1 MTLRPKKST
10 RAHARRRVKRSDRL
24 LEVLSGYKHL
34 LVITHDTPDPDS
46 IASGWVIWRLIRERL
61 GRTARFVGR
70 GAILRAENRYMV
82 ELLKPPLEMVHHLD
96 LAPRTGAVLVDCS
109 PGASNHLLDE
119 RPEAFVAVIDHHSDP
134 RGRRRLPFEDMR
146 PRVLASASITASY
159 LREQQ
164 VSPGRELATA
174 LLYGIRTESRSAET
188 PYSRLDRSATLWLS
202 GWADFSLL
210 SQIEDA
216 PLSPAYFS
224 DLVLA
229 LQSTTVCGDTGFC
242 LLPRAENPEI
252 VGEVADLLIRCEG
265 IRRVLCVAVSGRDF
279 CVSARTEASDED
291 AAELV
296 RQTVRGLGHGG
307 GHQHRAGGK
316 IPGLAR
322 DENYL
327 KGIPDELRSRWLAA
341 CGAGERPVHR
351 LIPRDEI
358 VRNL

>member
-1 MTLRPKKST
+1 MTPRPKTSAPPHGRH
-10 RAHARRRVKRSDRL
+10 RAKRSDRL
-24 LEVLSGYKHL
+24 LSVLSGYEHL
-34 LVITHDTPDPDS
+34 VVVTHDTPDPDS
-46 IASGWVIWRLIRERL
+46 IASGWVIWRLIQQRL

-82 ELLKPPLEMVHHLD
+82 ELLKPPLEMVHD
-96 LAPRTGAVLVDCS
+96 LELPPGAGAVLVDCS
-109 PGASNHLLDE
+109 PQSSNHLLDDK
-119 RPEAFVAVIDHHSDP
+119 PLAFAAVIDHHSVP
-134 RGRRRLPFEDMR
+134 RRRRRLPFEDVR

-202 GWADFSLL
+202 GWADFSML
-210 SQIEDA
+210 SKIEDA

-229 LQSTTVCGDTGFC
+229 LQSTTVYGDTGFC
-242 LLPRAENPEI
+242 LLPRADYPEI

-279 CVSARTEASDED
+279 CLSARTEVRDED
-291 AAELV
+291 AAALV
-296 RQTVRGLGHGG
+296 RLTVRGLGHGG

-322 DENYL
+322 DLNYL
-327 KGIPDELRSRWLAA
+327 KGIPDELLSRWLAA
-341 CGAGERPVHR
+341 CNAQDLPVRR
-351 LIPRDEI
+351 LIARDEI